1 MRMKEGIHME
11 YLDIYDENGKFLGSE
26 ERSKVHKEALWHNTV
41 HCWLYD
47 SEGNVYFQ
55 IRKDK
60 KKLYTTASGHVKS
73 GETIK
78 EAFGREIKE
87 EIGYDVDYNKTK
99 LIEINKFI
107 MDREEDDGSIFR
119 DRAFANVYACLFTGI
134 MEEFDY
140 QTEEL
145 EGIVKVNAKTT
156 LEILKEEKGSLPG
169 TKCYKENNEVKVID
183 TTISFADFL
192 VNKGETAITKYGEV
206 LKFIINE
213 IDSK

>member
-1 MRMKEGIHME
+1 
-11 YLDIYDENGKFLGSE
+11 
-26 ERSKVHKEALWHNTV
+26 
-41 HCWLYD
+41 
-47 SEGNVYFQ
+47 
-55 IRKDK
+55 
-60 KKLYTTASGHVKS
+60 
-73 GETIK
+73 
-78 EAFGREIKE
+78 
-87 EIGYDVDYNKTK
+87 
-99 LIEINKFI
+99 
-107 MDREEDDGSIFR
+107 MDREENDGSIFR
-119 DRAFANVYACLFTGI
+119 DRAFANIYACLFTDN

-213 IDSK
+213 IDIK